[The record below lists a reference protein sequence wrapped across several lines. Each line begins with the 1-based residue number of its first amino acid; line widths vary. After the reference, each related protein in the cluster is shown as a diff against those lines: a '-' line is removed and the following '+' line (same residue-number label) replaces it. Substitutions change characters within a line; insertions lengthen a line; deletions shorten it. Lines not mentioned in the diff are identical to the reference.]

1 MSIGIIA
8 KLKCAEGK
16 NAEFEA
22 GFKEMQKAVSEN
34 EPGCEF
40 YLLHKSRS
48 EDIVYY
54 VMEQYSDEE
63 ALSAHGKSNAFKAA
77 GAKLGPYSGGKAEI
91 ELMDLVS

>member
-22 GFKEMQKAVSEN
+22 GFKEMQKAVSKN

-48 EDIVYY
+48 DDTVYY
-54 VMEQYSDEE
+54 VMEQKDED
-63 ALSAHGKSNAFKAA
+63 ALAAHGVDAFKAA
-77 GAKLGPYSGGKAEI
+77 GANSTCLRRH
-91 ELMDLVS
+91 

>member
-1 MSIGIIA
+1 MAIGIIA
-8 KLKCAEGK
+8 KLTCAEGK

-22 GFKEMQKAVSEN
+22 GFKEMQKAVSKN

-48 EDIVYY
+48 DDTVYY
-54 VMEQYSDEE
+54 VMEQYKDED
-63 ALSAHGKSNAFKAA
+63 ALAAHGKSDAFKAA
-77 GAKLGPYSGGKAEI
+77 GAKLGPASGGAPEI